1 MVCHRILRTNVL
13 ITYFKSPEFNYSLYL
28 PTFLYS
34 SLFFSFLLSPFLP
47 FYYLFQ
53 KLTCNLQCVTHCS
66 KREIWVQSLGW
77 EDPLQKWMATHSS
90 ILAWEIQWI
99 YEPGV
104 LYSVGSQRLIW
115 DWMTN
120 TFSFFHLDLLA
131 YIVIKRLSVL
141 PYVFSYIFSPVK
153 HLFPY
158 FGLSLLNLFSTYAF
172 EFSLVEL
179 SLHILDT
186 KPLPVICIT
195 NDFLLVCSLLFH
207 FLQEFFWWTKHLNF
221 NKLKS

>member
-1 MVCHRILRTNVL
+1 
-13 ITYFKSPEFNYSLYL
+13 
-28 PTFLYS
+28 
-34 SLFFSFLLSPFLP
+34 
-47 FYYLFQ
+47 
-53 KLTCNLQCVTHCS
+53 
-66 KREIWVQSLGW
+66 
-77 EDPLQKWMATHSS
+77 
-90 ILAWEIQWI
+90 
-99 YEPGV
+99 
-104 LYSVGSQRLIW
+104 
-115 DWMTN
+115 MTN

-207 FLQEFFWWTKHLNF
+207 FLQEFF
-221 NKLKS
+221 